1 LDWGTRAELS
11 SRAVQLARHYLAG
24 AAEPCGGHSAC
35 TAGAVAIDDSE
46 VGEDI
51 GSGSSTASFD
61 G

>member
-1 LDWGTRAELS
+1 M
-11 SRAVQLARHYLAG
+11 QLARHYLAG

-51 GSGSSTASFD
+51 GSGSSTASF
-61 G
+61 GG